1 MGQLSDHL
9 KHARKNASYLSPDI
23 QNELIH
29 LAGLDIK
36 EAILD
41 RAQSSK
47 WLSILADE
55 CTDVA
60 THEQM
65 SICIRFVDEESSE
78 PIIREEFLGFVKLD
92 RADAVSISEA
102 IIGFLKENNLDM
114 NNLRGQGY
122 DGASVMAGRVCD
134 VSTKICQLQPKAL
147 YQHCRAHNLNLVI
160 SSSCKQVPDIR
171 NLFDSIGSLTWF
183 LGASAKGK
191 AIIQRYLLSD
201 DISSLILEDNEE
213 ELPVSDELLKA
224 SVKNKSLNFVRLD
237 GQLV

>member
-1 MGQLSDHL
+1 MHWKSQFDPILSDHL

-29 LAGLDIK
+29 LAGLEIK
-36 EAILD
+36 EAILY

-47 WLSILADE
+47 WFSILADE

-65 SICIRFVDEESSE
+65 SILCIRFVDEESSE

-122 DGASVMAGRVCD
+122 DGASVMAG
-134 VSTKICQLQPKAL
+134 
-147 YQHCRAHNLNLVI
+147 
-160 SSSCKQVPDIR
+160 
-171 NLFDSIGSLTWF
+171 
-183 LGASAKGK
+183 
-191 AIIQRYLLSD
+191 
-201 DISSLILEDNEE
+201 
-213 ELPVSDELLKA
+213 
-224 SVKNKSLNFVRLD
+224 
-237 GQLV
+237 